1 MSGAA
6 AAPATPSA
14 FRSALRPVEQ
24 DARAKPGARRR
35 SLSAES
41 AVGARQSAREDD
53 APEALAQAVAAALLP
68 QLQAL
73 CPGGAAGA
81 AAVGGEL
88 DNQLAARLRCLELLE
103 ERARQATDELERLA
117 EAAAA
122 LPLATAPQPP
132 PEVPQGPEGPLSPC
146 GRLMTNQA
154 SAKPRRYRH
163 SSTSGV
169 GGVHQEFL
177 EKAFVVNFRR
187 LMIILK
193 VCEIIHELIKSTGIA
208 ALTLVGAFNLWELS
222 YSILFVAILMFLFV
236 FNIRRM
242 HTMDGDKYKRLAD
255 LLEDDDPDPNTNGGQ
270 WRNPNRYLK
279 ALMLQRRGRCL
290 RRLGRRRRAFLGTS
304 LVALLCGAAWG
315 LLVWEWATDDAFE
328 DERWGGEES
337 MRFYSALLLIGTL
350 MFLFYVAFEA
360 MYWRETQSVMPMKW
374 DGAKWV
380 PWDVKYDG
388 VPPQFRWFGLPS
400 MWFSS
405 QKAKSDLILWSSLA
419 TTTHEQRS
427 AGRTVDKL
435 YPEELAVLSLD
446 SRVIGQLRGA
456 LKNAKLF
463 QCESKCGGGRFLT
476 RRDRSDL
483 VSGELSEPR
492 KVDRGE
498 VPEEL
503 GVQLIFYDAQNP
515 AYSVAEEA
523 SFSGS
528 VHLLRGRSL
537 VSSATGSP
545 AARSAASSPRS
556 LHTKGAASPCLN
568 RGNRTPREQG
578 LLVRFN
584 SKDSE
589 CNFDVFDAV

>member
-1 MSGAA
+1 
-6 AAPATPSA
+6 
-14 FRSALRPVEQ
+14 
-24 DARAKPGARRR
+24 
-35 SLSAES
+35 
-41 AVGARQSAREDD
+41 
-53 APEALAQAVAAALLP
+53 
-68 QLQAL
+68 
-73 CPGGAAGA
+73 
-81 AAVGGEL
+81 
-88 DNQLAARLRCLELLE
+88 
-103 ERARQATDELERLA
+103 
-117 EAAAA
+117 
-122 LPLATAPQPP
+122 
-132 PEVPQGPEGPLSPC
+132 
-146 GRLMTNQA
+146 MTNQL
-154 SAKPRRYRH
+154 SVKPRRYRH
-163 SSTSGV
+163 SSTSDV
-169 GGVHQEFL
+169 GGLSQDFL
-177 EKAFVVNFRR
+177 DKAFVVNFRR
-187 LMIILK
+187 LMIIIK
-193 VCEIIHELIKSTGIA
+193 ACEIVHELIKSTGIA
-208 ALTLVGAFNLWELS
+208 ALTLVGAFNIWEMSWSL
-222 YSILFVAILMFLFV
+222 LFVAVLMFLFV

-242 HTMDGDKYKRLAD
+242 HTMDSDKYKRLAD

-304 LVALLCGAAWG
+304 FIALLCAAAWTV
-315 LLVWEWATDDAFE
+315 LVWEWVTDDVFD

-405 QKAKSDLILWSSLA
+405 QKAKSDLILWSNLA

-435 YPEELAVLSLD
+435 YPEEMAVLSLD

-463 QCESKCGGGRFLT
+463 QCDQRCGGGRFLT
-476 RRDRSDL
+476 RRARSGEAP
-483 VSGELSEPR
+483 GELSEPR
-492 KVDRGE
+492 KVDCGE

-503 GVQLIFYDAQNP
+503 GVQLILYDAQNP

-523 SFSGS
+523 NLSGS
-528 VHLLRGRSL
+528 VHLLRGRSV
-537 VSSATGSP
+537 VSVTTDSP
-545 AARSAASSPRS
+545 AARSAVSSPRPV
-556 LHTKGAASPCLN
+556 HAKGAKSPSCLS
-568 RGNRTPREQG
+568 RGARTPREQG
-578 LLVRFN
+578 LSVRFM

-589 CNFDVFDAV
+589 HDFNILDTV

>member
-24 DARAKPGARRR
+24 DLTLGPSPGPDAAASRPSPPWAPARARGRTPTMPPRPSPKRWRRLYCRSCRRSAPAAQRVPPRLAESWTTSWQPGSAASSSWRSAPARRR
-35 SLSAES
+35 TSSSA
-41 AVGARQSAREDD
+41 
-53 APEALAQAVAAALLP
+53 
-68 QLQAL
+68 
-73 CPGGAAGA
+73 
-81 AAVGGEL
+81 
-88 DNQLAARLRCLELLE
+88 
-103 ERARQATDELERLA
+103 
-117 EAAAA
+117 
-122 LPLATAPQPP
+122 
-132 PEVPQGPEGPLSPC
+132 SP
-146 GRLMTNQA
+146 RLMTNQA

-463 QCESKCGGGRFLT
+463 QCESKC
-476 RRDRSDL
+476 
-483 VSGELSEPR
+483 P
-492 KVDRGE
+492 
-498 VPEEL
+498 
-503 GVQLIFYDAQNP
+503 GV
-515 AYSVAEEA
+515 
-523 SFSGS
+523 
-528 VHLLRGRSL
+528 
-537 VSSATGSP
+537 
-545 AARSAASSPRS
+545 
-556 LHTKGAASPCLN
+556 
-568 RGNRTPREQG
+568 
-578 LLVRFN
+578 
-584 SKDSE
+584 
-589 CNFDVFDAV
+589 